1 MSNGIDLQE
10 LARQLSCP
18 TGDYG
23 KEIGEIMN
31 TNNFGMTKKAI
42 DSLQI
47 KNKDQLLELGHG
59 NCKHLDYVL
68 KQADF
73 LGYIGLE
80 VSEIM
85 KSNALD
91 NNIHFLK
98 TDIRFEL
105 FDGKKIHFHEKRFDK
120 IFTVNTIYFWENPES
135 FLKEIYRVLKFNGLF
150 SLTFST
156 SSFMKTLPFTEF
168 GFKLYSENEVIN
180 LLKLSNFKIEEIDS
194 FTENVISK
202 SGDEVERESI
212 NIVVSK

>member
-18 TGDYG
+18 SGDYG

-31 TNNFGMTKKAI
+31 TNNFGMTKKTI
-42 DSLQI
+42 DSLQL
-47 KNKDQLLELGHG
+47 KNKDHLLELGHG

-68 KQADF
+68 KQANF
-73 LGYIGLE
+73 LSYIGLE
-80 VSEIM
+80 VSELM
-85 KSNALD
+85 KNNAQQ
-91 NNIHFLK
+91 NNSHFLN

-105 FDGKKIHFHEKRFDK
+105 FDGNKINFHEKRFDK
-120 IFTVNTIYFWENPES
+120 IFTVNTLYFWEDPES
-135 FLKEIYRVLKFNGLF
+135 FLKEIYRVLKFDGLF

-180 LLKLSNFKIEEIDS
+180 LLKMSNFKIEKIDC
-194 FTENVISK
+194 FIENVISK